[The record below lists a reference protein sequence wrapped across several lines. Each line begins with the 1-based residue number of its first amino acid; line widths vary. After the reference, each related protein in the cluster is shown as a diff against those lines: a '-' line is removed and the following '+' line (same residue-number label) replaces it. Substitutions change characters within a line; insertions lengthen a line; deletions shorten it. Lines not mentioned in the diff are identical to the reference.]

1 MGTLRAK
8 SLKLTATFGSCSTAR
23 HPNFTVI
30 TICAP
35 NEHGY
40 QLSILV
46 HEHPKKLFGKVEV
59 AGVIAKVLTE
69 Q

>member
-1 MGTLRAK
+1 
-8 SLKLTATFGSCSTAR
+8 
-23 HPNFTVI
+23 VI

-35 NEHGY
+35 NEHEY

-46 HEHPKKLFGKVEV
+46 HEHPKELFGKVEV